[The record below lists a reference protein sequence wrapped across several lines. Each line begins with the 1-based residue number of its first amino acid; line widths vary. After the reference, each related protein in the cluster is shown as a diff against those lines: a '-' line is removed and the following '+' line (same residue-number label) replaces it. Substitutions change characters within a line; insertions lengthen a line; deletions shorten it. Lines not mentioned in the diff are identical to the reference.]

1 MKIGALFYRLSEW
14 NKEVIKYAVS
24 IQEEIQVN
32 YGMGS
37 HPSVF

>member
-1 MKIGALFYRLSEW
+1 MKIGVLFRRLSEW

-24 IQEEIQVN
+24 IQKEMRVN
-32 YGMGS
+32 CRMGS